1 MSTSNQEINNST
13 MRKDPYQ
20 ILKVHPSAKLEEIK
34 KAYRKL
40 VKIHHPDKGGDS
52 AIMLEVNSAWETL
65 KKTHKDLHLNKVNDS
80 KVYKQ
85 NEYKR
90 ETNNYSKPED
100 IKKWFQSIYLPIDKL
115 LGQIINP
122 LGSKIR
128 ELSADP
134 YDQLLM
140 DSFCLYLEES
150 KNKITKIKK
159 IYTSLVSPSIIRDFS
174 LDLYHC
180 LSHVEDALN
189 ELELYTMGYVDNYLH
204 DGKAMIAIAK
214 KKRKFLQSN
223 KKEWLIL

>member
-1 MSTSNQEINNST
+1 

-34 KAYRKL
+34 KAYREL

-52 AIMLEVNSAWETL
+52 AVMLEVNSAWEIL
-65 KKTHKDLHLNKVNDS
+65 KKKHKDLNLNKVNNS
-80 KVYKQ
+80 KLYNQ

-90 ETNNYSKPED
+90 EANNHSKPED
-100 IKKWFQSIYLPIDKL
+100 LKKWFQNIYLPIDKL

-122 LGSKIR
+122 LGAKIR
-128 ELSADP
+128 DLSADP
-134 YDQLLM
+134 YDEILM
-140 DSFCLYLEES
+140 DSFCLYLEQS

-159 IYTSLVSPSIIRDFS
+159 IYTSFACPSIIRDFS

-180 LSHVEDALN
+180 LSHVEDGIN
-189 ELELYTMGYVDNYLH
+189 ELERYTMGYVDNYLH
-204 DGKAMIAIAK
+204 DGKAMIAFAK

-223 KKEWLIL
+223 KKEWLHL

>member
-1 MSTSNQEINNST
+1 MS
-13 MRKDPYQ
+13 KDPYQ

-52 AIMLEVNSAWETL
+52 AVMLEVNSAWEIL
-65 KKTHKDLHLNKVNDS
+65 KKKHKDLNLNKVNNS
-80 KVYKQ
+80 KLYNQ
-85 NEYKR
+85 NEFKR
-90 ETNNYSKPED
+90 ETNNQSKPED
-100 IKKWFQSIYLPIDKL
+100 LKKWFQNVYIPIDKL

-128 ELSADP
+128 DLSADP
-134 YDQLLM
+134 YDEILM
-140 DSFCLYLEES
+140 DSFCLYLEQS
-150 KNKITKIKK
+150 KNKITKIKE
-159 IYTSLVSPSIIRDFS
+159 IYTSFACPSIIRDFS

-180 LSHVEDALN
+180 LSHVEDGIN
-189 ELELYTMGYVDNYLH
+189 ELERFTMGYVDNYLH

-223 KKEWLIL
+223 KKEWLHL

>member
-1 MSTSNQEINNST
+1 

-52 AIMLEVNSAWETL
+52 EVMLEVNSAWEIL
-65 KKTHKDLHLNKVNDS
+65 KKKHKDLNLDKFNNS
-80 KVYKQ
+80 KVYSQ
-85 NEYKR
+85 NEYKI
-90 ETNNYSKPED
+90 ETNNYSKSED
-100 IKKWFQSIYLPIDKL
+100 IKKWFQIIYLPIDKL

-128 ELSADP
+128 DLSADP
-134 YDQLLM
+134 YDQILM

-159 IYTSLVSPSIIRDFS
+159 IYTSFASPSIIRDFS

-180 LSHVEDALN
+180 LSHVEDGIN
-189 ELELYTMGYVDNYLH
+189 ELERYTLGYVDNYLH

-214 KKRKFLQSN
+214 KKRKFLQNN

>member
-1 MSTSNQEINNST
+1 

-52 AIMLEVNSAWETL
+52 AVMLEVNSAWETL
-65 KKTHKDLHLNKVNDS
+65 KKKHKDLNLNKVNNS

-90 ETNNYSKPED
+90 ETNNYSKSED

-128 ELSADP
+128 DLSADP
-134 YDQLLM
+134 YDQILM

-159 IYTSLVSPSIIRDFS
+159 IYTSFRSPSIIRDFS

-180 LSHVEDALN
+180 LSHVEDAIN
-189 ELELYTMGYVDNYLH
+189 ELERYTLGYVDNYLH
-204 DGKAMIAIAK
+204 DGKALMTIAK
-214 KKRKFLQSN
+214 RERRFLQSK
-223 KKEWLIL
+223 KKEWIIL

>member
-1 MSTSNQEINNST
+1 MS
-13 MRKDPYQ
+13 KDPYQ

-52 AIMLEVNSAWETL
+52 AVMLEVNSAWEIL
-65 KKTHKDLHLNKVNDS
+65 KKKHKDLNLNKVNNS
-80 KVYKQ
+80 KVY
-85 NEYKR
+85 NHTEYKR
-90 ETNNYSKPED
+90 ETNNYSKSED
-100 IKKWFQSIYLPIDKL
+100 IKKWFQNIYLPIDKL

-128 ELSADP
+128 DLSADP
-134 YDQLLM
+134 YDEILM
-140 DSFCLYLEES
+140 DSFCLYLEQS
-150 KNKITKIKK
+150 KNKITKIKE
-159 IYTSLVSPSIIRDFS
+159 IYTSFACPSIIRDFS

-180 LSHVEDALN
+180 LSHVEDGIN
-189 ELELYTMGYVDNYLH
+189 ELERYTMGYVDNYLH

>member
-1 MSTSNQEINNST
+1 MI
-13 MRKDPYQ
+13 KDPYQ

-52 AIMLEVNSAWETL
+52 AVMLEINSAWEIL
-65 KKTHKDLHLNKVNDS
+65 KKNHKDLNLNKVNNS
-80 KVYKQ
+80 KVYNQ

-90 ETNNYSKPED
+90 ESNNYSNSED
-100 IKKWFQSIYLPIDKL
+100 IKKWFQNIYLPIDKL
-115 LGQIINP
+115 LGQIMNP
-122 LGSKIR
+122 LISKIR
-128 ELSADP
+128 DLSADP
-134 YDQLLM
+134 YDQILM

-150 KNKITKIKK
+150 KKKITKIKK
-159 IYTSLVSPSIIRDFS
+159 IYTSFASPSIIRDFS

-180 LSHVEDALN
+180 LSHVEDGIN
-189 ELELYTMGYVDNYLH
+189 ELERYTLGYVDNYLH

-214 KKRKFLQSN
+214 KERKFLQSN

>member
-1 MSTSNQEINNST
+1 MS
-13 MRKDPYQ
+13 KDPYQ
-20 ILKVHPSAKLEEIK
+20 ILRVHPSAKLEEIK

-52 AIMLEVNSAWETL
+52 AVMLEVNSAWEIL
-65 KKTHKDLHLNKVNDS
+65 KKKHKDLNLNKVNNS
-80 KVYKQ
+80 KLYNQ

-90 ETNNYSKPED
+90 ETNNHSKPED
-100 IKKWFQSIYLPIDKL
+100 LKKWFQNVYIPIDKL

-128 ELSADP
+128 DLSADP
-134 YDQLLM
+134 YDEILM
-140 DSFCLYLEES
+140 DSFCLYLEQS

-159 IYTSLVSPSIIRDFS
+159 IYTSFACPSIIRDFS

-180 LSHVEDALN
+180 LSHVEDGIN
-189 ELELYTMGYVDNYLH
+189 ELERFTMGYVDNYLH

>member
-1 MSTSNQEINNST
+1 MN
-13 MRKDPYQ
+13 KDPYQ

-52 AIMLEVNSAWETL
+52 AVMLEINSAWEIL
-65 KKTHKDLHLNKVNDS
+65 KRQHKDLDLNKYNNS

-85 NEYKR
+85 NKHKR
-90 ETNNYSKPED
+90 ETDNNSKSEE
-100 IKKWFQSIYLPIDKL
+100 IKKWFQNIYLPIDKL

-122 LGSKIR
+122 LGSKIKD
-128 ELSADP
+128 LSADP
-134 YDQLLM
+134 YDQILM

-159 IYTSLVSPSIIRDFS
+159 IYTSLASPSIIRDFS

-180 LSHVEDALN
+180 LSHVEDGLN
-189 ELELYTMGYVDNYLH
+189 ELERYTMGYVDNYLH
-204 DGKAMIAIAK
+204 DGKVMITIAK
-214 KKRKFLQSN
+214 KERKFLQSN

>member
-1 MSTSNQEINNST
+1 MSN
-13 MRKDPYQ
+13 DPYQ
-20 ILKVHPSAKLEEIK
+20 ILKVHPSAKLEDIK

-52 AIMLEVNSAWETL
+52 AVMLEINSAWEIL
-65 KKTHKDLHLNKVNDS
+65 KKKHKDLNLNKVNNS
-80 KVYKQ
+80 KVYNQ

-90 ETNNYSKPED
+90 ETNNYSESED
-100 IKKWFQSIYLPIDKL
+100 IKKWFQIIYLPIDKL

-128 ELSADP
+128 DLSADP
-134 YDQLLM
+134 YDEILM
-140 DSFCLYLEES
+140 DSFCLYLEQS

-159 IYTSLVSPSIIRDFS
+159 IYTSFACPSIIRDFS

-180 LSHVEDALN
+180 LSHVEDGIN
-189 ELELYTMGYVDNYLH
+189 ELERYTMGYVDNYLH
-204 DGKAMIAIAK
+204 DGKAMIAFAK

-223 KKEWLIL
+223 KKEWLHL

>member
-1 MSTSNQEINNST
+1 

-52 AIMLEVNSAWETL
+52 AVMLEVNSAWETL
-65 KKTHKDLHLNKVNDS
+65 KKKHKDLNLNKVNNS
-80 KVYKQ
+80 KVYKH
-85 NEYKR
+85 NEYKK
-90 ETNNYSKPED
+90 ETNNYSKSED

-128 ELSADP
+128 DLSADP
-134 YDQLLM
+134 YDQILM

-159 IYTSLVSPSIIRDFS
+159 IYTSFGSPSIIRDFS

-180 LSHVEDALN
+180 LSHVEDGIN
-189 ELELYTMGYVDNYLH
+189 ELERYTMGYVDNYLH

-223 KKEWLIL
+223 KKEWLLL

>member
-1 MSTSNQEINNST
+1 MS
-13 MRKDPYQ
+13 KDPYQ
-20 ILKVHPSAKLEEIK
+20 ILKVHRNAKLEEIK

-52 AIMLEVNSAWETL
+52 AIMLEINSAWEVL
-65 KKTHKDLHLNKVNDS
+65 KKKHKDLHLDKINDS

-90 ETNNYSKPED
+90 ETKNYSKSED
-100 IKKWFQSIYLPIDKL
+100 IKKWFQNIYLPIDKL

-122 LGSKIR
+122 LSSKVR
-128 ELSADP
+128 DLSADP
-134 YDQLLM
+134 YDQILM

-159 IYTSLVSPSIIRDFS
+159 IYTSFASPSIIRDFS
-174 LDLYHC
+174 LDLYYC
-180 LSHVEDALN
+180 LSHVEDGLN
-189 ELELYTMGYVDNYLH
+189 ELERYTMGYVDNYLH
-204 DGKAMIAIAK
+204 DGKAMIMIAK
-214 KKRKFLQSN
+214 KKRKFLQST

>member
-1 MSTSNQEINNST
+1 MS
-13 MRKDPYQ
+13 KDPYQ

-52 AIMLEVNSAWETL
+52 AVMLEVNSAWEIL
-65 KKTHKDLHLNKVNDS
+65 KKKHKDLNLNKVNNS
-80 KVYKQ
+80 KLYTQ

-90 ETNNYSKPED
+90 EANNHSKPED
-100 IKKWFQSIYLPIDKL
+100 LKKWFQNIYLPIDKL

-122 LGSKIR
+122 LGAKIR
-128 ELSADP
+128 DLSADP
-134 YDQLLM
+134 YDEILM
-140 DSFCLYLEES
+140 DSFCLYLEQS

-159 IYTSLVSPSIIRDFS
+159 IYTSFACPSIIRDFS

-180 LSHVEDALN
+180 LSHVEDGIN
-189 ELELYTMGYVDNYLH
+189 ELERYTMGYVDNYLH
-204 DGKAMIAIAK
+204 DGKAMIAFAK

-223 KKEWLIL
+223 KKEWLHL

>member
-1 MSTSNQEINNST
+1 M
-13 MRKDPYQ
+13 
-20 ILKVHPSAKLEEIK
+20 KVHPSAKLEEIK

-65 KKTHKDLHLNKVNDS
+65 KKKHKDLNLNKVNNP

-90 ETNNYSKPED
+90 ETKNDSNSED

-128 ELSADP
+128 DLSADP
-134 YDQLLM
+134 YDQILM

-159 IYTSLVSPSIIRDFS
+159 IYTSFGSPSIIRDFS

-180 LSHVEDALN
+180 LSHVEDGIN
-189 ELELYTMGYVDNYLH
+189 ELERYTMGYVDNYLH

-223 KKEWLIL
+223 KKEWIIL

>member
-1 MSTSNQEINNST
+1 MS
-13 MRKDPYQ
+13 KDPYQ
-20 ILKVHPSAKLEEIK
+20 ILKVHPSSKLEEIK

-52 AIMLEVNSAWETL
+52 AIMLEVNSAWQIL
-65 KKTHKDLHLNKVNDS
+65 KKKHKDLHLNNINNS
-80 KVYKQ
+80 KLYKQ

-100 IKKWFQSIYLPIDKL
+100 IKKWFQNIYLPIDKL

-128 ELSADP
+128 DLSADP
-134 YDQLLM
+134 YDQILM
-140 DSFCLYLEES
+140 DSFCLYLEKS

-159 IYTSLVSPSIIRDFS
+159 IYTSFASPSIIRDFS

-180 LSHVEDALN
+180 LSHVEDGIN
-189 ELELYTMGYVDNYLH
+189 ELERYTMGYVDNYLH
-204 DGKAMIAIAK
+204 DGKAMIALAK
-214 KKRKFLQSN
+214 KRRKLLQNN

>member
-1 MSTSNQEINNST
+1 MS
-13 MRKDPYQ
+13 KDPYQ

-52 AIMLEVNSAWETL
+52 AVMLEVNSAWETL
-65 KKTHKDLHLNKVNDS
+65 KKKHKDLNLNKVNNS

-90 ETNNYSKPED
+90 ETNNYSKSED

-128 ELSADP
+128 DLSADP
-134 YDQLLM
+134 YDQILM

-159 IYTSLVSPSIIRDFS
+159 IYTSFASPTIIRDFS

-180 LSHVEDALN
+180 LSHVEDGIN
-189 ELELYTMGYVDNYLH
+189 ELERYTMGYVDNYLH